1 MKNYFSLI
9 LLLTFCSVMVAAQQM
24 TEEQQTSARFSLTYP
39 IVGTNQIK
47 SYDNKGVICL
57 PSAGQSFFGQN
68 ANYPGSR
75 PSYTNNHNGT
85 VTDNV
90 TGLMWSASVDL
101 NGDGVINYDD
111 KLTFDQAAEYVKT
124 YRQAGYSDWRI
135 PTLKELYSL
144 IEFSGVDISS
154 YSGTSTDGLIPF
166 IDTDYFCYGYGDLD
180 RGDRLID
187 AQVLSCTEYVS
198 TTMNGAATVF
208 GVNFVDGRIKGY
220 PKGRKAF
227 YVFFVRGNENYGK
240 NNFVD
245 NADSTITDQ
254 ATGLMWMTEDSGKG
268 MNWQEALEYAENCT
282 YGGYDD
288 WRLPDAKELQSIVD
302 YGRSPGTTQSAAIDA
317 KFCCTKIT
325 NEAGLDDYPFYW
337 TSTTHEA
344 YPRANNAI
352 GGSACYLSFGRAM
365 GYMSQFGGW
374 IDVHG
379 AGAQRS
385 DPKSGSVD
393 DYPTGFGPQ
402 GDARRIYNFV
412 RLVRNTEVV
421 APDTTRSDTW
431 RFAICGDTHV
441 PNSYVINTIV
451 PQLIAEKVEVA
462 VFPGDLAQGGAG
474 QNAVGLTE
482 ELEEWKTLTQPLL
495 DAGIKVLAIRGNHEA
510 DVKGDNVAVWKSLIS
525 QDLNIVDTYRNVT
538 FIGMDNYLMD
548 NYVMGDKTVDNE
560 WFSQQL
566 ARVDKDKIIVPF
578 GHEPAFSCYIRH
590 PDCLDVDITTRNAF
604 WSLLEEYGIKY
615 YFCGHSHMYN
625 LSRISHN
632 GTTIDQVIC
641 GGGGGEL
648 MNAVGGI
655 KNADVYD
662 VTLVESKSENG
673 YLLVDVDE
681 KNNGLSMQWITISSS
696 TGISVTEGKTDAPD
710 TMYNLYGRKMRVPQ
724 RKGVAIVRNESGTK
738 KILKSKPL

>member
-1 MKNYFSLI
+1 MPKKPYL
-9 LLLTFCSVMVAAQQM
+9 C
-24 TEEQQTSARFSLTYP
+24 
-39 IVGTNQIK
+39 
-47 SYDNKGVICL
+47 
-57 PSAGQSFFGQN
+57 
-68 ANYPGSR
+68 
-75 PSYTNNHNGT
+75 
-85 VTDNV
+85 
-90 TGLMWSASVDL
+90 
-101 NGDGVINYDD
+101 
-111 KLTFDQAAEYVKT
+111 
-124 YRQAGYSDWRI
+124 
-135 PTLKELYSL
+135 
-144 IEFSGVDISS
+144 
-154 YSGTSTDGLIPF
+154 
-166 IDTDYFCYGYGDLD
+166 
-180 RGDRLID
+180 
-187 AQVLSCTEYVS
+187 
-198 TTMNGAATVF
+198 
-208 GVNFVDGRIKGY
+208 GVNQ
-220 PKGRKAF
+220 AF
-227 YVFFVRGNENYGK
+227 
-240 NNFVD
+240 
-245 NADSTITDQ
+245 
-254 ATGLMWMTEDSGKG
+254 
-268 MNWQEALEYAENCT
+268 
-282 YGGYDD
+282 
-288 WRLPDAKELQSIVD
+288 
-302 YGRSPGTTQSAAIDA
+302 
-317 KFCCTKIT
+317 
-325 NEAGLDDYPFYW
+325 
-337 TSTTHEA
+337 H
-344 YPRANNAI
+344 
-352 GGSACYLSFGRAM
+352 
-365 GYMSQFGGW
+365 
-374 IDVHG
+374 VHG

-495 DAGIKVLAIRGNHEA
+495 DAGIKVLAIRGNHDA

-525 QDLNIVDTYRNVT
+525 LDLNIVDTYRNVT

-548 NYVMGDKTVDNE
+548 NYVMGDKSVDNE

-641 GGGGGEL
+641 GGGGGAL
-648 MNAVGGI
+648 
-655 KNADVYD
+655 
-662 VTLVESKSENG
+662 
-673 YLLVDVDE
+673 
-681 KNNGLSMQWITISSS
+681 
-696 TGISVTEGKTDAPD
+696 
-710 TMYNLYGRKMRVPQ
+710 PQ
-724 RKGVAIVRNESGTK
+724 SYWPHA
-738 KILKSKPL
+738 